1 MTKSYF
7 MRTFNIN
14 IKLPIFTLFNF
25 IIDFVLHPLALGL
38 KNNSELSKIELFKNC
53 SDFLQRASEFMSNL
67 GMVLLLLFILS
78 VSIELIIRLKNDS
91 ILNYVKSCWLTFK
104 LRRFL
109 VQNERSIKGIETT
122 QVQTSNPIYADFN
135 TAVRKS
141 IVEIS
146 IDRAVIYIKLP
157 HTQQAQKILKD
168 MVSQIK
174 EEISSKNPDFYFSA
188 PNRTKNAMW
197 FTGTKR

>member
-1 MTKSYF
+1 
-7 MRTFNIN
+7 
-14 IKLPIFTLFNF
+14 
-25 IIDFVLHPLALGL
+25 
-38 KNNSELSKIELFKNC
+38 
-53 SDFLQRASEFMSNL
+53 MSNL